1 VVRVSRRRL
10 AALGALVLASG
21 FCLALVVV
29 RMRYSGSDYHRFL
42 VWNLFLA
49 WLPFLF
55 ALALYDRA
63 ERGRSRVQLAV
74 LAGLWLL
81 FLPNAPYV
89 LTDLIHLHESP
100 RVPLWYD
107 SMMFAACAWTALAL
121 GIGSLLLVHQVA
133 RRRIGEK
140 LSWALLVPVLSLVS
154 LGIYLGRFVRLN
166 SWDALTRP
174 GRVAHVIAV
183 PLSDPFAHPKF
194 LVVTTLFTLFLIL
207 TYLVVYTVAEL
218 RLEPGDQAATRT
230 RRRV

>member
-10 AALGALVLASG
+10 GALAALALATGFCVALVW
-21 FCLALVVV
+21 V

-42 VWNLFLA
+42 IWNMFLA
-49 WLPFLF
+49 WLPLLF
-55 ALALYDRA
+55 ALALVASDR
-63 ERGRSRVQLAV
+63 RGRSRLQLGV
-74 LAGLWLL
+74 LGGLWLL

-89 LTDLIHLHESP
+89 LTDFVHLGPSP
-100 RVPLWYD
+100 PVPLWYD
-107 SMMFAACAWTALAL
+107 ALMFTACAWTGLAL
-121 GIGSLLLVHQVA
+121 GIGSLLLVHRVA
-133 RRRIGEK
+133 RHRIGER
-140 LSWALLVPVLSLVS
+140 LSWLLLGPVLALVS

-174 GRVAHVIAV
+174 GRVADVIAT
-183 PLSDPFAHPKF
+183 PLRDPLAHPRF

-218 RLEPGDQAATRT
+218 RLEPEDQAATRN

>member
-10 AALGALVLASG
+10 AALAALVLASG
-21 FCLALVVV
+21 FCLALVGV

-42 VWNLFLA
+42 LWNLFLA
-49 WLPFLF
+49 WIPFVL
-55 ALALYDRA
+55 ALALYDRHQ
-63 ERGRSRVQLAV
+63 RGRSRLQLGT
-74 LAGLWLL
+74 LAALWLL

-89 LTDLIHLHESP
+89 LTDLVHLHESS

-107 SMMFAACAWTALAL
+107 AIMFAACAWTALAL

-133 RRRIGEK
+133 RRRIGER
-140 LSWALLVPVLSLVS
+140 LSWALLLPVLSLVS

-174 GRVAHVIAV
+174 GHVAHVIAT
-183 PLSDPFAHPKF
+183 PLSDPLGHPRF

-218 RLEPGDQAATRT
+218 RLEPEDQAATRR